1 MYGTQV
7 PPLPTALWGLRGHCF
22 FIFRTENEPARLEE
36 TVEVKLYRTLSYS
49 SSCMEYFGI
58 FTDFTSWNFLS
69 AQQIGGIVVDRIAMD
84 SFRGHYQEWTVFS
97 ESYDG
102 IIEFASTWP
111 ASGINWGNMSAP
123 PLSTR
128 IMNEGPFLV
137 SMEHENLCVITIP
150 TISIPNYAWWL
161 IREHSLDSRRKKSFY
176 SVLMVIEYTLWV
188 FSMSYFNW

>member
-84 SFRGHYQEWTVFS
+84 SFRGHYQE
-97 ESYDG
+97 
-102 IIEFASTWP
+102 
-111 ASGINWGNMSAP
+111 
-123 PLSTR
+123 
-128 IMNEGPFLV
+128 
-137 SMEHENLCVITIP
+137 
-150 TISIPNYAWWL
+150 
-161 IREHSLDSRRKKSFY
+161 
-176 SVLMVIEYTLWV
+176 
-188 FSMSYFNW
+188 